1 VIPDS
6 AADAVGLR
14 QNDIIL
20 SLNGQTVTDL
30 QTYSNLLRTYAIGDV
45 VAIELNRGEE
55 NLTVTATLTARR

>member
-1 VIPDS
+1 
-6 AADAVGLR
+6 
-14 QNDIIL
+14 
-20 SLNGQTVTDL
+20 LNGQTVTDL